1 MLVNIN
7 ILLYLCKRNQNEL
20 QKLFCKDK
28 ENILKRK

>member
-1 MLVNIN
+1 MFCKLKY
-7 ILLYLCKRNQNEL
+7 LFYLCKRNQNEF